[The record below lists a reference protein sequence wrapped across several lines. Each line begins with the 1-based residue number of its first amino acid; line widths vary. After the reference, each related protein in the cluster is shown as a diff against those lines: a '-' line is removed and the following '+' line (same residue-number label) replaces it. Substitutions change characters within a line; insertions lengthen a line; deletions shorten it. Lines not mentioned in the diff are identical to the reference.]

1 MAEVKRTV
9 IEKEANAVDGTGASV
24 EQHTQQVRTET
35 RADSR
40 TTASNLVW
48 YLLGVVEILL
58 ALRFVLKLFGANPA
72 NGFVDFIYG
81 VSGVLTAPFDN
92 IFNVASAQAGEIRS
106 VFEPSILVAALVY
119 ALIAW
124 GIVKLIN
131 IDRSPPAA

>member
-1 MAEVKRTV
+1 MADIKQTV
-9 IEKEANAVDGTGASV
+9 TERETTGVDDAGANV
-24 EQHTQQVRTET
+24 EQRARQVHTEAS
-35 RADSR
+35 ADSR

-48 YLLGVVEILL
+48 YLLGVIEILL
-58 ALRFVLKLFGANPA
+58 ALRFILKLFGANPN
-72 NGFVDFIYG
+72 NGFVDFVYG

-124 GIVKLIN
+124 GVVKLIN
-131 IDRSPPAA
+131 IDRPTTV